1 MASSSGKFNTHS
13 WMESLYKRR
22 ILVHKLR
29 LLIVLLAR
37 NLIADKVSKVKF
49 LISKFLERKRNLLE
63 EKVSTEAI
71 LRVKCKVE

>member
-1 MASSSGKFNTHS
+1 
-13 WMESLYKRR
+13 MESLYKRR